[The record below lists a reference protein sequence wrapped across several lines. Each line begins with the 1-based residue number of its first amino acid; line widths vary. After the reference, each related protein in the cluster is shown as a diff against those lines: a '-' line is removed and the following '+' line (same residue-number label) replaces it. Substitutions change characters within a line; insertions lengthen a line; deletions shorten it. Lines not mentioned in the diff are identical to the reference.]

1 MSGGVAYVRDRARDF
16 KRRCNLGMV
25 DLEPLTRPED
35 IALVRGLVER
45 HVAYTGS
52 ALGQRLLE
60 EWDEVVNEFVV
71 VMPRDYR
78 RVLETEAHALAEGR
92 EATFAELVG
101 ATSG

>member
-1 MSGGVAYVRDRARDF
+1 MRA
-16 KRRCNLGMV
+16 L
-25 DLEPLTRPED
+25 
-35 IALVRGLVER
+35 IER
-45 HVAYTGS
+45 HVEHTGS
-52 ALGQRLLE
+52 TLGRRLLE
-60 EWDEVVNEFVV
+60 EWAEVQSEFVV